1 LVLGFDQDGRVG
13 VDVHEF
19 TVDLERNWI
28 EGDEVVAADALLR
41 AKSDTD
47 GPEESS
53 SRCAICGHEVQR
65 DDLEPSVVGIPCFTD
80 LPLFGYVGDVGQYKA
95 VETGAG
101 TVRAGDLKRCE
112 A

>member
-47 GPEESS
+47 RPEESS
-53 SRCAICGHEVQR
+53 S
-65 DDLEPSVVGIPCFTD
+65 
-80 LPLFGYVGDVGQYKA
+80 
-95 VETGAG
+95 
-101 TVRAGDLKRCE
+101 
-112 A
+112 